1 MNQPMRPDGES
12 RLAQRDPIRWEGE
25 IRRPNSINE
34 LRERLRYFRSV
45 ESDRQ
50 ADLISPRPSDVYI
63 ATYPKCGTTLLQQM
77 VHTLRTRGDMN
88 YEEIT
93 AVVPWF
99 ESAWDMGIEPGADPP
114 APPRAFKTH
123 RIAAELPQ
131 NGRFIHMTRDPLAV
145 ADSFYR
151 FFSGWAFETGS
162 ISLDEFATHMILEGT
177 KAGRYW
183 DHLLSWWPRRRD
195 ANVLLLA
202 YEDFLDDPLQVIQ
215 QVADLVGIG
224 LNPEL
229 SDITLRNTSL
239 EFMRRHYRQFD
250 DHLLRHY
257 RDPIL
262 GLPSDGETFK
272 VSLANTHRQQLSA
285 SVQNLF
291 AQRWQETI
299 GRQLGIP
306 DYLGLRKQL
315 TTA

>member
-1 MNQPMRPDGES
+1 MSEPMRPDGEPG
-12 RLAQRDPIRWEGE
+12 LEDPNQIRWQG
-25 IRRPNSINE
+25 RAGRPNSIHE

-50 ADLISPRPSDVYI
+50 ADLMSSRPSDVYI

-99 ESAWDMGIEPGADPP
+99 ESAWDMGIELGAEPP

-123 RIAAELPQ
+123 RVAAELPE

-151 FFSGWAFETGS
+151 FFSGWAFEAGT

-183 DHLLSWWPRRRD
+183 DHLLSWWPRRED

-202 YEDFLDDPLQVIQ
+202 YEDFLADPLQMIQ
-215 QVADLVGIG
+215 QVADLVGID
-224 LNPEL
+224 LDPEL

-257 RDPIL
+257 RDPML
-262 GLPSDGETFK
+262 GLPSDGETLK
-272 VSLANTHRQQLSA
+272 VSRANPRRQQLSA
-285 SVQNLF
+285 SVQDLF
-291 AQRWQETI
+291 ARRWQQTL
-299 GRQLGIP
+299 GQQFGIP
-306 DYLGLRKQL
+306 DYMNLRKQL